1 MRFFSTTWKI
11 SRLSRFDCSSKTNKV
26 ISTNQLYEEFSSTD
40 AWVLA
45 SIQAL
50 AALNMY
56 SGGSSEISRQALTEF
71 FHNMSHQALNKDNYN
86 IFIQFDRTA
95 ELITELIFVLLDR
108 NNKSL
113 SIASV
118 INDNVNNKINYY
130 QFTFDI
136 PAEIGIEIDME
147 DILKDKKSHQH
158 HFLPMFYVH
167 Y

>member
-11 SRLSRFDCSSKTNKV
+11 TRLSRFDCSSKTNKV

-86 IFIQFDRTA
+86 IFIQFDRQP
-95 ELITELIFVLLDR
+95 
-108 NNKSL
+108 N
-113 SIASV
+113 
-118 INDNVNNKINYY
+118 
-130 QFTFDI
+130 
-136 PAEIGIEIDME
+136 
-147 DILKDKKSHQH
+147 
-158 HFLPMFYVH
+158 
-167 Y
+167 